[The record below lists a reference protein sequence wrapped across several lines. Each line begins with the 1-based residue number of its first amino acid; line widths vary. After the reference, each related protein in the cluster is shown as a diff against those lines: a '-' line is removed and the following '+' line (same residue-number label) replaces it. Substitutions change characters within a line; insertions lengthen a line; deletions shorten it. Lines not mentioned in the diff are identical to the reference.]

1 MGLAQSLLGFDM
13 AVSKQ
18 IFIGPFVHCKSQHEF
33 DICEAGAIGVDE
45 TGKIAFIE
53 RDVENADA
61 VAKKHGWQS
70 FKVVKLRDQGFYFP
84 GFIGTY
90 MTISNPLDKQDCRRL
105 LKS

>member
-1 MGLAQSLLGFDM
+1 MDIAQSSHSNM

-33 DICEAGAIGVDE
+33 DICEGGAIGVDE

-53 RDVENADA
+53 RDVSDADS

-70 FKVVKLRDQGFYFP
+70 FEVVKLRDQGFYFP

-90 MTISNPLDKQDCRRL
+90 QTQCESFAAQRSGT
-105 LKS
+105 KSRV